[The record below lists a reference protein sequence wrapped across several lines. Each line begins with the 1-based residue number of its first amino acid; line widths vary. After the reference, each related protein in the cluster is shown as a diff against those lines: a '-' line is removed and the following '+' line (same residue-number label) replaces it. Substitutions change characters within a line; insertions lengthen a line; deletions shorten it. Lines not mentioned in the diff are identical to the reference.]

1 MKDDIQKNQKFHS
14 KKPGRLETEVIFEK
28 NSDQRKFDAKR
39 DIGVLE
45 ETLLMNNLK
54 DSGKLHLKRMSP

>member
-28 NSDQRKFDAKR
+28 NSDQRKFDAKKGFGR
-39 DIGVLE
+39 NPADE
-45 ETLLMNNLK
+45 
-54 DSGKLHLKRMSP
+54 